1 MLLDLSNN
9 KLKSLEDC
17 DIILEKL
24 IELNLDYP
32 SITYLNVS
40 HNNIKSIKGLRAF
53 ENLRVLNISHN
64 EVISLDDD
72 YIPCCTE
79 KIIAD
84 HNLLTDICF
93 KGIEKVEEE
102 YDEDI
107 CEENNSYEK
116 CNNEN
121 VYKGNDNDNDD
132 INCNNN
138 FYCDED
144 DNILCGKDIIK
155 NKTKNYKKNNY
166 HNEQEKRNQHNNN
179 HEKKKVTRNRSIY
192 DSFNSN
198 ILNEKNMY
206 TNKNLPLNKLIYLD
220 VSYNNIKKLTTFEKY
235 LHIINKNKREKNDS
249 CSDDAYMN
257 NFISNKTEQDVMILF
272 FNSLETLHLR
282 GNQLTNLKGLSV
294 FKNLKVLDLRSNFI
308 NHPVQLFYILD
319 NKNWLKKYQK
329 NKMER
334 KDTNYYSYFVYILK
348 KYKNFK
354 NLQNLFLQGN
364 NKVLKPKYLFMSVY
378 NVLKN
383 INVKRK
389 LSTDVITDNLS
400 LDVSKK
406 KKKKNN
412 FVHNGESD
420 DERNEAG
427 RYVDCEGENKK
438 YDEVEEGGRI

>member
-329 NKMER
+329 K
-334 KDTNYYSYFVYILK
+334 
-348 KYKNFK
+348 
-354 NLQNLFLQGN
+354 
-364 NKVLKPKYLFMSVY
+364 
-378 NVLKN
+378 
-383 INVKRK
+383 
-389 LSTDVITDNLS
+389 
-400 LDVSKK
+400 
-406 KKKKNN
+406 
-412 FVHNGESD
+412 
-420 DERNEAG
+420 
-427 RYVDCEGENKK
+427 
-438 YDEVEEGGRI
+438 